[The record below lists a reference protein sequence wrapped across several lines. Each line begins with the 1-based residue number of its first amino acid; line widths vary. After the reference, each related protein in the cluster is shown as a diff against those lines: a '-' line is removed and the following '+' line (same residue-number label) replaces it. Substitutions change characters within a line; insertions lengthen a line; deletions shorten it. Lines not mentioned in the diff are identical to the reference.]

1 MKLGLFVRRLP
12 VALWGLTAIVSFLLG
27 LVAAGSRPP
36 DTNRVTTADFAPGS
50 RGLPPI
56 ADPQPVTSA
65 GGIMADFAGV
75 AARLRPS
82 VVNVFATSRGS
93 VDGPVTT
100 YDSGTAPLSKAGA
113 GFLIQPAGYI
123 LTNAHVIQNADR
135 IMVTLSD
142 DRVLRADV
150 VGADPAI
157 DVALLHVDAIDGLPG
172 VAIGKSGTLRVG
184 EWVCAIGNPVG

>member
-36 DTNRVTTADFAPGS
+36 DTNRATTADFAPGS

-56 ADPQPVTSA
+56 ADPPPVTSA
-65 GGIMADFAGV
+65 GGAIADFAGV

-82 VVNVFATSRGS
+82 VVNVYATSRGS
-93 VDGPVTT
+93 VDGPVTAWR
-100 YDSGTAPLSKAGA
+100 YPRDAGTEPLSKAGA

-123 LTNAHVIQNADR
+123 LTNAH
-135 IMVTLSD
+135 
-142 DRVLRADV
+142 
-150 VGADPAI
+150 
-157 DVALLHVDAIDGLPG
+157 
-172 VAIGKSGTLRVG
+172 
-184 EWVCAIGNPVG
+184 